1 MINNENELL
10 LMAKKGNEEAIDTL
24 LNNYK
29 QLVVL
34 ISRKYYLLGGESED
48 IIQEGMIGLFKAIN
62 TFDSTKSE
70 FFKNYAAKV
79 VEREI
84 ISAIRRENANKN
96 RVLDESILVD
106 DVEQLHGENYP
117 EADILTEES
126 YKELSNEILDHL
138 SGLEKKVV
146 ELYLQG
152 YSYVDISKILK
163 KSNKSIDNAL
173 TRIKS
178 KLKYLK
184 ERL

>member
-1 MINNENELL
+1 MIDNEKEVLEL
-10 LMAKKGNEEAIDTL
+10 AKNGDGEAINSL

-62 TFDSTKSE
+62 TFDNTRSE
-70 FFKNYAAKV
+70 HFKNYATKV

-96 RVLDESILVD
+96 RVLDESMLIE
-106 DVEQLHGENYP
+106 DVELLHGENYP
-117 EADILTEES
+117 EADIITEES
-126 YKELSNEILDHL
+126 YKELSSEIYNHL

-146 ELYLQG
+146 KFYLQG
-152 YSYVDISKILK
+152 YSYIDIAKLLN
-163 KSNKSIDNAL
+163 KSSKSIDNAL
-173 TRIKS
+173 TRIKT